1 MKTKAKRNRGCTSG
15 YPRIYP
21 LGDSALLIQLG
32 SEIDDRINNRVLAL
46 ERRLISL
53 FPSFVRATVPAYVSL
68 TIHYDPC
75 QVNSE
80 EFQTSIL
87 QQLDAVVGSDSPQGK
102 LIKVPVVYGGE
113 GGPDLPF
120 VADHCGLSV
129 AEVIRRHSQPEY
141 RVHFIG
147 FLPGFPYLGGM
158 DPRLE
163 TPRLATPRTEVKAG
177 SVGIAGG
184 QTGIYPLDSPGG
196 WRIIGWTP
204 LKLFDIT
211 KELPVLLAPGDRVQ
225 FVPAR
230 TEDLPHA

>member
-163 TPRLATPRTEVKAG
+163 RPALPLREPRSKPVQWALPADRPVSIHWIPPA
-177 SVGIAGG
+177 AGG
-184 QTGIYPLDSPGG
+184 LSAGRHSNCSI
-196 WRIIGWTP
+196 
-204 LKLFDIT
+204 
-211 KELPVLLAPGDRVQ
+211 
-225 FVPAR
+225 
-230 TEDLPHA
+230 